1 MSYFRFQERNTT
13 VRREIVAGV
22 TTFMTMAYIIFVN
35 PAILSS
41 GGATGIPFEAAVV
54 STCLGAGIMSIM
66 MGLVSNTPFALAKV
80 KYVRYKKWGISAE
93 NMKNYYALMSFQ

>member
-1 MSYFRFQERNTT
+1 
-13 VRREIVAGV
+13 
-22 TTFMTMAYIIFVN
+22 MTMAYIIFVN

-54 STCLGAGIMSIM
+54 ATCIGAGIMSIV
-66 MGLVSNTPFALAKV
+66 MGLVSNTPFALANV
-80 KYVRYKKWGISAE
+80 MYVRYTEWGINGE